1 MSRELSCVLGLELAK
16 AKTIL
21 TARGVTFEVMFT
33 SPPQRTSLGE
43 EVRVI
48 GLRERPDGVLLV
60 CAHSCRG
67 PF

>member
-1 MSRELSCVLGLELAK
+1 MSRELSCVLGLELSEAE
-16 AKTIL
+16 AVL
-21 TARGVTFEVMFT
+21 TARGMTFEVVLT
-33 SPPQRTSLGE
+33 SPPQRTSLSD

-67 PF
+67 PL

>member
-1 MSRELSCVLGLELAK
+1 MLGLELSEAE
-16 AKTIL
+16 AVL
-21 TARGVTFEVMFT
+21 TARGMTFEVVLT
-33 SPPQRTSLGE
+33 SPPQRTSLSD

-67 PF
+67 PL

>member
-1 MSRELSCVLGLELAK
+1 LSRELSCVLGLELSEAE
-16 AKTIL
+16 AVL
-21 TARGVTFEVMFT
+21 TARGMTFEVVLT
-33 SPPQRTSLGE
+33 SPPQRTSLSD

-67 PF
+67 PL

>member
-1 MSRELSCVLGLELAK
+1 VLGLELSEAE
-16 AKTIL
+16 AVL
-21 TARGVTFEVMFT
+21 TARGMTFEVVLT
-33 SPPQRTSLGE
+33 SPPQRTSLSD

-67 PF
+67 PL

>member
-1 MSRELSCVLGLELAK
+1 MLGLELSEAE
-16 AKTIL
+16 AVL
-21 TARGVTFEVMFT
+21 TVRGMTFEVVLT
-33 SPPQRTSLGE
+33 SPPQRTSLSD

-67 PF
+67 PL